1 MMRCKHMDY
10 PFGLWIKQSFVFALT
25 ATLLIAL
32 ASFTGGFMS
41 TRSVVQICITFLVI
55 LIVAFNN
62 ICIHVYFRVED
73 PVKSPL
79 YVKVISFGSAILII
93 WVFHYIERFLGV
105 LDHRLHSFLIQNP
118 VRNFTFI
125 SVQGSLLNVVVLLW
139 LYFLMSEH
147 AKAHHKL
154 ERSRLERSREE
165 AINLMMRQQIQPHF
179 LFNALATL
187 KTLIRKNPDMA
198 QDYLVQLSDFLRITI
213 ASVKNGELASIDQEI
228 KLCEDYLNMQK
239 IRFGEALHYEVNI
252 SADIREKQLPIFS
265 IQPLVDNVLKH
276 NSFTVAD
283 PVRISV
289 AASDGWIFVR
299 NNKNI
304 KYQKVDSNGSGLRNL
319 IERYKYLFVQGVEI
333 EESEAFFEVRIKI
346 V

>member
-1 MMRCKHMDY
+1 
-10 PFGLWIKQSFVFALT
+10 
-25 ATLLIAL
+25 
-32 ASFTGGFMS
+32 MS
-41 TRSVVQICITFLVI
+41 TRSVVQICITFVVI

-79 YVKVISFGSAILII
+79 YVKIVSFVSTILIV
-93 WVFHYIERFLGV
+93 WGFHYIERFFGV
-105 LDHRLHSFLIQNP
+105 LDYRLHSFLIQNP

-147 AKAHHKL
+147 AKVHHKL
-154 ERSRLERSREE
+154 ERSRLERAREE

-187 KTLIRKNPDMA
+187 KTLIRKDPDMA
-198 QDYLVQLSDFLRITI
+198 QSYLVQLSDFLRITI

-228 KLCEDYLNMQK
+228 KLCEDYLTMQK
-239 IRFGEALHYEVNI
+239 IRFGEALHYQVNI
-252 SADIREKQLPIFS
+252 SADIRMKQLPIFS

-276 NSFTVAD
+276 NAFTVAD
-283 PVRISV
+283 PVRIDV
-289 AASDGWIFVR
+289 EERDGWISVR

-304 KYQKVDSNGSGLRNL
+304 KYQKEDSNGSGLRNL

-333 EESEAFFEVRIKI
+333 EESDAFFEVRIKI

>member
-1 MMRCKHMDY
+1 MKCKRMDY

-55 LIVAFNN
+55 LITALDN
-62 ICIHVYFRVED
+62 ICIHVYFKVED
-73 PVKSPL
+73 PIKSPWH
-79 YVKVISFGSAILII
+79 VKFISFGSAILII
-93 WVFHYIERFLGV
+93 WIFHYVERFFGV
-105 LDHRLHSFLIQNP
+105 LDHRLHDILIQNP
-118 VRNFTFI
+118 LRNFTFI
-125 SVQGSLLNVVVLLW
+125 GVQGSLLNVIVLLW

-147 AKAHHKL
+147 AKVHHKL

-187 KTLIRKNPDMA
+187 KTLIRKDPAMA
-198 QDYLVQLSDFLRITI
+198 ESYLVQLSDFLRITI
-213 ASVKNGELASIDQEI
+213 ASVKSGELATIEQEI

-239 IRFGEALHYEVNI
+239 IRFGEALHYQVNI
-252 SADIREKQLPIFS
+252 SADSRAKQLPIFS

-276 NSFTVAD
+276 NSFTVQD
-283 PVRISV
+283 PVRIYV
-289 AASDGWIFVR
+289 DEKDGWITVR

-304 KYQKVDSNGSGLRNL
+304 KYQKVESNGSGLRNL
-319 IERYKYLFVQGVEI
+319 IERYRHLFVQGVEV
-333 EESEAFFEVRIKI
+333 EDSGSFFEVRIKI

>member
-1 MMRCKHMDY
+1 MRCSHIDY

-79 YVKVISFGSAILII
+79 YVKIVSFVSAILIV
-93 WVFHYIERFLGV
+93 WGFHYIERFFGV
-105 LDHRLHSFLIQNP
+105 LDYRLHSFLIQNP

-147 AKAHHKL
+147 AKVHHKL
-154 ERSRLERSREE
+154 ERSRLERAREE

-187 KTLIRKNPDMA
+187 KTLIRKDPDMA
-198 QDYLVQLSDFLRITI
+198 QSYLVQLSDFLRITI
-213 ASVKNGELASIDQEI
+213 ASVKNGELATVDQEI
-228 KLCEDYLNMQK
+228 KLCEDYLTMQK
-239 IRFGEALHYEVNI
+239 IRFGEALHYQVNI
-252 SADIREKQLPIFS
+252 STDIRMKQLPIFS

-276 NSFTVAD
+276 NSFTVEA
-283 PVRISV
+283 PVQIDV
-289 AASDGWIFVR
+289 EECDGWISVR

-304 KYQKVDSNGSGLRNL
+304 KHQKVDSNGSGLRNL

-333 EESEAFFEVRIKI
+333 EESDAFFEVRIKI

>member
-1 MMRCKHMDY
+1 MDY

-41 TRSVVQICITFLVI
+41 TRSVIQICITFLVI
-55 LIVAFNN
+55 LIVALDN
-62 ICIHVYFRVED
+62 ICIHIYFKVED

-93 WVFHYIERFLGV
+93 WIFHYIERFLGIT
-105 LDHRLHSFLIQNP
+105 DDRLRGILVQSPL
-118 VRNFTFI
+118 RNLTFI

-147 AKAHHKL
+147 AKVHHKL

-187 KTLIRKNPDMA
+187 KTLIVKDPGMA
-198 QDYLVQLSDFLRITI
+198 QNYLVQLSDFLRITI

-239 IRFGEALHYEVNI
+239 IRFGEALHYQVDV
-252 SADIREKQLPIFS
+252 SLDVREKQLPIFS

-276 NSFTVAD
+276 NSFTVQN
-283 PVRISV
+283 PVRICV
-289 AASDGWIFVR
+289 DERDGWIVVR

-304 KYQKVDSNGSGLRNL
+304 QYQKVESNGSGLRNL
-319 IERYKYLFVQGVEI
+319 VERYKYLFVQGVEI
-333 EESEAFFEVRIKI
+333 DESNDFFEVRIRI
-346 V
+346 L